1 MQIQK
6 DIALKEEMKRQEQ
19 RIKYEEGKAIKDK
32 EAEIKRIIEG
42 VRQSKVKFL
51 SDLRIPEKY
60 QADLNKRK
68 F

>member
-1 MQIQK
+1 
-6 DIALKEEMKRQEQ
+6 MKRQEQ